1 MAFQPIMDLELDRP
15 SAYEAL
21 GMSCITA
28 CGVDGESAGTVL
40 SWVDDT
46 NRYRFDQACR
56 VKAIELASRLGLA
69 SLPDCRLS
77 INLLSS
83 AVYRAKTCIRA
94 TMEAAEEF
102 DFPHNRIMFEVA
114 EGEQVT
120 SGTHLKSIFNEY
132 RRQGLITAIDD
143 FGAGYAGLNML
154 VQFQPHVLKID
165 MELIRNIDQ
174 DPCVRRLCAASCWYV
189 SVCPS
194 TSWPRA
200 SKPQQSRPT

>member
-1 MAFQPIMDLELDRP
+1 MR
-15 SAYEAL
+15 
-21 GMSCITA
+21 
-28 CGVDGESAGTVL
+28 GVDGESAGTVL

-56 VKAIELASRLGLA
+56 VKAIELAPRLGLA

-120 SGTHLKSIFNEY
+120 SGAHLKSIFNEY

-174 DPCVRRLCAASCWYV
+174 DPVRQAI
-189 SVCPS
+189 VCPRDVLKNS
-194 TSWPRA
+194 DL
-200 SKPQQSRPT
+200 